1 MQSAALDDQSVV
13 LLEHCWLTFLPAI
26 LNPIEAVMEGS
37 EIPNLFGEDLE
48 SIAKP
53 LKNMAQQDGYQ
64 DSLIAYFWM
73 SKYSSP
79 ILLFLSSVYFDS
91 LLCSIVFAYNID

>member
-13 LLEHCWLTFLPAI
+13 LLVEHYWLTLLPAI
-26 LNPIEAVMEGS
+26 LNAIEAVMEGS

-73 SKYSSP
+73 SKYSP
-79 ILLFLSSVYFDS
+79 IRFLFHFSFW
-91 LLCSIVFAYNID
+91 CI